1 VTVSHTHGVN
11 SEFGRLRTVLVHRPG
26 AELRRIGPDARDR
39 LRCHGLPWLA
49 GAQAEHDELA
59 QRLRDRGVEVLYVT
73 ELLQD
78 VMEYPSARRDAIGSV
93 LRERRL
99 GEQLRADLASHLAGL
114 DPEALA
120 RLLITGLDAAEFRR
134 GRGVVYGLL
143 DRHDFVIPPLSSLVY
158 LRDTS
163 LWTGPTAVIA
173 SPADPARRREAAL
186 LRVIYRRHPRFA
198 GGTRLFGPGRDWLDG
213 GDVLQL
219 APDMVAV
226 GIGEHTTVAGVERLA
241 GRLLAAGLAR
251 ALLAVPMRELA
262 GARLD
267 SVCTVVDPGTVLMP
281 PALAYTLQARVIT
294 PGHDGLRVSRPQ
306 PFLESAAW
314 AMGAGELTVLRAGA
328 GAAPARQPWEE
339 GGNALT
345 IDHRVVVAHER
356 NADTNALLEAEGVE
370 VIRVPGNE
378 LGGGGAGPRSLSC
391 PVRRD
396 PVAAAGPERRATVTR
411 LTYPAEVSVPELLP
425 VAAGAAVAGAGRLAR
440 AR

>member
-1 VTVSHTHGVN
+1 MTLSHSHGVN

-26 AELRRIGPDARDR
+26 TELRRIGPDARDR

-49 GAQAEHDELA
+49 GAQAEHDALA
-59 QRLRDRGVEVLYVT
+59 QCLRDRGVEVLYVT

-78 VMEYPSARRDAIGSV
+78 VMEYPSARRDAIGAV

-99 GEQLRADLASHLAGL
+99 GEQLRADLGGHLAGL

-120 RLLITGLDAAEFRR
+120 RLLITGLAAEEFRR

-163 LWTGPTAVIA
+163 LWTGPSAVIA

-186 LRVIYRRHPRFA
+186 VQVIYRRHPRFA
-198 GGTRLFGPGRDWLDG
+198 GSMQVCGPGRDWLDG
-213 GDVLQL
+213 SDVLQL
-219 APDMVAV
+219 APDVVAV
-226 GIGEHTTVAGVERLA
+226 GIGERTSVAGVERLA
-241 GRLLAAGLAR
+241 GRLLAAGQAR
-251 ALLAVPMRELA
+251 AVLAVPMRELA
-262 GARLD
+262 QARLD
-267 SVCTVVDPGTVLMP
+267 SVCTVVGSGTVLMP

-294 PGHDGLRVSRPQ
+294 PGNDGLRVSRPK

-314 AMGAGELTVLRAGA
+314 AMGSHELTVLRAGTGSGTA
-328 GAAPARQPWEE
+328 GRPWEE
-339 GGNALT
+339 GGNALA
-345 IDHRVVVAHER
+345 IDQRVVVAHER
-356 NADTNALLEAEGVE
+356 NSDTNARLEADGVE

-391 PVRRD
+391 PVSRD
-396 PVAAAGPERRATVTR
+396 PLPAAEPDRRAIVTR
-411 LTYPAEVSVPELLP
+411 LALPARVSVPELLP
-425 VAAGAAVAGAGRLAR
+425 AAAGAAAAGAGRLAR